1 MKKFF
6 LLIAFCFGALSMSAD
21 SYRDLLTQYMQ
32 VGNLVDKGTYSEML
46 KPLATSAFPNDAQ
59 KGMDIVGQYASSQ
72 MITDIIDLFEPA
84 FRNHVSESELQQL
97 VTIMQDPRMQ
107 EIQAKSV
114 ELASNF
120 NQSPDY
126 QAFMQQYQAAMM
138 QIMQGQK
145 PQEIPTPAGV
155 DKEYEELFN
164 TYYTNSRAGEVA
176 MGAFRSMSG
185 MITNALKQQG
195 VANAD
200 EIVKNLIQYTERNMS
215 KVLMSHFSKSF
226 TIEDLQTLNR
236 LTSLPAYTH
245 AMDAVVEVSSNP
257 MKLGFDMMDKMA
269 DWMNSD
275 YPNEAEALKR
285 SIKEAQRSLGM

>member
-120 NQSPDY
+120 NQSPDF

-155 DKEYEELFN
+155 DK
-164 TYYTNSRAGEVA
+164 
-176 MGAFRSMSG
+176 
-185 MITNALKQQG
+185 
-195 VANAD
+195 
-200 EIVKNLIQYTERNMS
+200 
-215 KVLMSHFSKSF
+215 
-226 TIEDLQTLNR
+226 
-236 LTSLPAYTH
+236 
-245 AMDAVVEVSSNP
+245 
-257 MKLGFDMMDKMA
+257 
-269 DWMNSD
+269 
-275 YPNEAEALKR
+275 
-285 SIKEAQRSLGM
+285 